1 VIREGCKARGH
12 PRRGAAARG
21 EQRRGKI
28 LTGVDRRG
36 GDDEANMWGP
46 CDGDRGRRRRHRAA
60 QTRRR
65 DGFWQIRQCRAS
77 RDGPSTHAWPAGEK
91 GGPVGLAGLRGRV
104 GRLAA
109 GPIGPNAEE
118 KFFSNKNW
126 IFEFTKALEI
136 CRRRFRRNFDMR
148 ISPKFF

>member
-1 VIREGCKARGH
+1 VRQWRREI
-12 PRRGAAARG
+12 P
-21 EQRRGKI
+21 
-28 LTGVDRRG
+28 TGVGRHG
-36 GDDEANMWGP
+36 GDDEADRRGP
-46 CDGDRGRRRRHRAA
+46 RGRDRGRRRRRRAA

-65 DGFWQIRQCRAS
+65 DDFWQIRQCRVG
-77 RDGPSTHAWPAGEK
+77 RDGPSTRAGPAGEK
-91 GGPVGLAGLRGRV
+91 GGPMGQAGLRGRV

-118 KFFSNKNW
+118 KFFSNTNW
-126 IFEFTKALEI
+126 IFVFTKALEI